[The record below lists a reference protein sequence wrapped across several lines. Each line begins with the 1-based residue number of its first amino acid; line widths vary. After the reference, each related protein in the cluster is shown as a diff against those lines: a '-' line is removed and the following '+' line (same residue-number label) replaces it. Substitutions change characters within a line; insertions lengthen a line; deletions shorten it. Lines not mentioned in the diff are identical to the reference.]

1 MEDVNTNWLPFNHEF
16 AIRRFCPERMEQE
29 QREEC
34 HDQDARL
41 SCSSDFTINPCLA
54 NSSEVDD
61 FVESIINMDHHYDYD
76 DDDYHDHGEEQDQD
90 QDEDHI
96 DAYSMVMN
104 DDDHVYGYAPITM
117 EDDEETEIMEQIMDG
132 SYGAPPELVSTV
144 EDPSRG
150 IDRGLDLIHMLLACA
165 EAVGCRDTQPAHFL
179 LNRIW
184 SVANPCGNSLERVSY
199 CFATGLKRRLSL
211 LPFNTTTQRTSF
223 ITEDVPLIT
232 RENKLEAFQLLC
244 QTTPYIALGFMAAN
258 ETIYQK
264 SVGKSSIHII
274 ELGMENTLQWP
285 SLLRALV
292 SRPEGPPRIRITG
305 LIRAEDYS
313 KLEAS
318 MSFLVEEAKSL
329 GVTVE
334 FRLIPEA
341 AVLSLF
347 TAEKLQLREGEVL
360 FVNSILQLH
369 THVKE
374 SRGFLKEILL
384 SIKKLGPCTFTIVE
398 QDSNHNGPFFLGRFL
413 ESLHYYSAIFDSLEE
428 CMPRDSQQRMKI
440 EGAYFAEEICNIVAY
455 EGPDRIE
462 RHERAEK
469 WRRQLG
475 RAGFQVMPLK
485 CTSQARMYLSVYDC
499 DGYTLSSE
507 KGCLLLGWKGRPIVM
522 KKPAREARRSGGSRD
537 HAKKKRQ
544 TLRLKKRWRC
554 NEVAVEG
561 GRRERRSR

>member
-1 MEDVNTNWLPFNHEF
+1 MEDVNTTWLPFNHEF

-29 QREEC
+29 QREEELY
-34 HDQDARL
+34 DQEAEL
-41 SCSSDFTINPCLA
+41 CSSDFTINPCLA

-76 DDDYHDHGEEQDQD
+76 DDDDYHDHGEEQDQD
-90 QDEDHI
+90 SLEKHQSFEFDHSIIMMNDEDHI
-96 DAYSMVMN
+96 DAYSMVIN
-104 DDDHVYGYAPITM
+104 DDDHVYGGYAPITM
-117 EDDEETEIMEQIMDG
+117 EDDEETEIMEQIMG
-132 SYGAPPELVSTV
+132 CSYGAPPELVSTV
-144 EDPSRG
+144 EDPSGG

-165 EAVGCRDTQPAHFL
+165 EAVGCRDTQQAHFL

-184 SVANPCGNSLERVSY
+184 GVANPYGNSLERVSY
-199 CFATGLKRRLSL
+199 YFATGLKRRLSL
-211 LPFNTTTQRTSF
+211 LPFNTTTQHTSF
-223 ITEDVPLIT
+223 IMEDVPLIT

-274 ELGMENTLQWP
+274 DLGMENTFQWP

-305 LIRAEDYS
+305 LIRAEDYT

-329 GVTVE
+329 GVALE
-334 FRLIPEA
+334 FRLVSEA
-341 AVLSLF
+341 LVLSLL
-347 TAEKLQLREGEVL
+347 TKEKLQLREGEVL

-369 THVKE
+369 TYVNE
-374 SRGFLKEILL
+374 SRGLLKEILL

-428 CMPRDSQQRMKI
+428 CMPRNSKQRMKV
-440 EGAYFAEEICNIVAY
+440 EGAYFAEEIHNIVAY
-455 EGPDRIE
+455 EGPDRME

-469 WRRQLG
+469 WRRQLR

-485 CTSQARMYLSVYDC
+485 CTSQARMLLSVYDC

-507 KGCLLLGWKGRPIVM
+507 KGCLLLGWKGRPIIMVSSWQVT
-522 KKPAREARRSGGSRD
+522 P
-537 HAKKKRQ
+537 
-544 TLRLKKRWRC
+544 L
-554 NEVAVEG
+554 
-561 GRRERRSR
+561 